1 MAVLYVTADTTRIAL
16 GRQGENCAT
25 RVRFDLSAW
34 QAQYGAGTPKL
45 IHKRSLDDTP
55 YPVEL
60 STKGKYAYWT
70 VTSADTAYAGRG
82 KCELSYYS
90 GDVVVK
96 AAAYQTDVQPSMG
109 DEFCE
114 PPEDVTS
121 WVDTLNRAIIQAN
134 EAVEAANEAA
144 EAANKA
150 AEEASNAAGGSAEG
164 VLTVSDVAT
173 NEEAEENLNDVFGE

>member
-1 MAVLYVTADTTRIAL
+1 MAVVYVKADTTRIAL
-16 GRQGENCAT
+16 GRQGENRAT

-34 QAQYGAGTPKL
+34 RAQYGAGTPML
-45 IHKRSLDDTP
+45 IHKRSVDDTP
-55 YPVEL
+55 YPVDL
-60 STKGKYAYWT
+60 STKGNYAYWH

-96 AAAYQTDVQPSMG
+96 TAIYQTDVQPSMG
-109 DEFCE
+109 DEFGE

-121 WVDTLNRAIIQAN
+121 WVDALNQALIQAN
-134 EAVEAANEAA
+134 NATEAANEAA

-150 AEEASNAAGGSAEG
+150 AEEANSATGGAAEG
-164 VLTVSDVAT
+164 VLTANDVAT